1 MENQF
6 TFLGTSHVVV
16 LFLAVALTWGFVW
29 AGRRDC
35 GTRVAL
41 FLDRAP
47 AVALLVSSAAYEM
60 YRFHDGLW
68 EIRYDLPMQLC
79 TWASFAVVITAFTR
93 NQFAFEL
100 SYYWILAGSIHGT
113 LTPNLQFDFPHLYF
127 FIYFVGHVSL
137 IVALF
142 YFLFVWKLRPA
153 PGSVKRVFL
162 FTQVYFATAMLTNL
176 ALDANYGYLMQKPE
190 NPSFLDYMGPWP
202 RYLLE
207 MQALAFFLFVLLYL
221 PFRSR
226 RFAMSSRKSFA
237 SVTDYIQNQSEAVRG
252 ALEKLRQCILK
263 AVPEARE
270 LFNYGIPAFALKKD
284 GKRDD
289 QVMIAGYERH
299 VGFYPHPSAIEH
311 FKEELAGYKTG
322 KGSVQFPLNQ
332 PIPEELVMR
341 MVSYRKSLID
351 KP

>member
-1 MENQF
+1 
-6 TFLGTSHVVV
+6 
-16 LFLAVALTWGFVW
+16 
-29 AGRRDC
+29 
-35 GTRVAL
+35 
-41 FLDRAP
+41 
-47 AVALLVSSAAYEM
+47 
-60 YRFHDGLW
+60 
-68 EIRYDLPMQLC
+68 
-79 TWASFAVVITAFTR
+79 
-93 NQFAFEL
+93 
-100 SYYWILAGSIHGT
+100 
-113 LTPNLQFDFPHLYF
+113 
-127 FIYFVGHVSL
+127 
-137 IVALF
+137 
-142 YFLFVWKLRPA
+142 
-153 PGSVKRVFL
+153 
-162 FTQVYFATAMLTNL
+162 
-176 ALDANYGYLMQKPE
+176 
-190 NPSFLDYMGPWP
+190 
-202 RYLLE
+202 
-207 MQALAFFLFVLLYL
+207 
-221 PFRSR
+221 
-226 RFAMSSRKSFA
+226 MSSKKSFA